1 MGFLQLCQDCG
12 LKLSIEKVTLKQ
24 TEVSFI
30 AHVATGDGLPVD
42 TDSSLNKSYHSWMLN
57 GAGRMPRSQ
66 P

>member
-1 MGFLQLCQDCG
+1 MGFLQLCQDRG

-42 TDSSLNKSYHSWMLN
+42 TDSSLNKS
-57 GAGRMPRSQ
+57 
-66 P
+66 